1 MMRPGGNHID
11 RQRRLLPRAYLK
23 DPHMFGV
30 DPTARVV
37 VPPGGDRRSAEVA
50 RVQHHLAMAWRRHS
64 GPRSAALLGE
74 RFGFSK
80 QTLSRSL
87 LGQRWMGEAVMA
99 AIIEA
104 INKAAAVAE
113 NTQGRAAS
121 RH

>member
-1 MMRPGGNHID
+1 
-11 RQRRLLPRAYLK
+11 
-23 DPHMFGV
+23 MFGV
-30 DPTARVV
+30 DPTAHVI

-64 GPRSAALLGE
+64 GPRSAVLLGE

-104 INKAAAVAE
+104 INRRAAAETVRSR
-113 NTQGRAAS
+113 TAS
-121 RH
+121 RR

>member
-1 MMRPGGNHID
+1 MRPGGNHLD
-11 RQRRLLPRAYLK
+11 RQRKLLPSAYLE
-23 DPHMFGV
+23 DPHAFGI
-30 DPTARVV
+30 DPTAHVI

-50 RVQHHLAMAWRRHS
+50 RVQHHLAIAWRRHA
-64 GPRSAALLGE
+64 GPRSAALFGE

-104 INKAAAVAE
+104 INRPGPTATNARGQ
-113 NTQGRAAS
+113 TAS
-121 RH
+121 RR